1 MQEFTPDHVH
11 VSRGITKLG
20 AAIPSVSLPALVTCR
35 PDAPCARLC
44 YARKGRFAFT
54 HNKDLLQ
61 RNLLIWQNDPEGF
74 ERDLVIAATPSRFFR
89 YHSSGDIPDEG
100 YLDMMVRVA
109 EKCPYTEFLCFTKK
123 FEMVN
128 NYISNHNSLPPCN
141 LHLVYSAWCDFIP
154 ENPYGL
160 PMAYIEFKKGES
172 KVPENA
178 MPCSGYCG
186 ACVQTGRSCWDME
199 RGRNDCV
206 VFKQH

>member
-1 MQEFTPDHVH
+1 MQEFNPVHVH

-61 RNLLIWQNDPEGF
+61 RNLLIWKNDPEGF
-74 ERDLVIAATPSRFFR
+74 ERDLVIAAATSRFFR
-89 YHSSGDIPDEG
+89 YHSSGDIPDEA

-109 EKCPYTEFLCFTKK
+109 EKCPHTEFLCFTKK

-128 NYISNHNSLPPCN
+128 NYISYHNSLPPCN
-141 LHLVYSAWCDFIP
+141 LHLVYSAWGDFIP

-160 PMAYIEFKKGES
+160 PMAYIDFKKSEA
-172 KVPENA
+172 KIPENA

-199 RGRNDCV
+199 RGCNDCV